1 MTSVS
6 ITQHKDGR
14 AFVEV
19 DGKQLERVL
28 SVSLSI
34 SGGGNDRRPYC
45 TIRQM
50 DENLKPTLVRFVPTT
65 FTMDTNGS

>member
-6 ITQHKDGR
+6 IIYSDKPGCSR
-14 AFVEV
+14 VSV

-34 SGGGNDRRPYC
+34 SGASNDRRPYC

-65 FTMDTNGS
+65 FTMDTN